1 MYQHVFLQFTKST
14 GFIMKKIVIVYVA
27 AMYFMT
33 ACNNSSAD
41 KAATDTAQQASAQ
54 TGKSFEAD
62 TAASSVH
69 WRATH
74 KGGFAPRYG
83 TISISNGDLSAENG
97 TVTGGEFT
105 ININSLVVDTASVTE
120 KDKKASDLQGHL
132 KSPDFFNAEKY
143 PTAKFVI
150 TKVAPY
156 DSASVKSELPDANSL
171 VSGNLTLKD
180 STVNITFP
188 AKISVSDNNI
198 DVAAKFMV
206 DRTAWGL
213 NWKTEGDPGNWV
225 VSKDFELDLNLKAA
239 SK

>member
-1 MYQHVFLQFTKST
+1 
-14 GFIMKKIVIVYVA
+14 MKKIVIVYVA
-27 AMYFMT
+27 AIYLVS
-33 ACNNSSAD
+33 ACNNGSAD
-41 KAATDTAQQASAQ
+41 KAATDTAQQAASQ
-54 TGKSFEAD
+54 TGKSYEAD
-62 TAASSVH
+62 TMATVVH

-83 TISISNGDLSAENG
+83 TINVSQGSLSAENG
-97 TVTGGEFT
+97 RVTGGEFT
-105 ININSLVVDTASVTE
+105 INMNSLLVDTTSVTE

-132 KSPDFFNAEKY
+132 KSPDFFNAEQY
-143 PTAKFVI
+143 PNAKFVI

-156 DSASVKSELPDANSL
+156 DSSSVKSELPDANSL

-188 AKISVSDNNI
+188 AKISVTDNNVA
-198 DVAAKFMV
+198 VAAKFMV

-213 NWKTEGDPGNWV
+213 NWKTEGDPGNWM